1 MLHKRLKQK
10 QKPLN
15 YFNVVQA
22 GLNFTILLPQPSKYW
37 RWLITGMCHQAQ
49 HWHLSWL
56 ERVLLLQRETWFRVK
71 SRCLCRH
78 CSISITGEPFR
89 FVPRSTP
96 VSTSLRGQGKLGLQT
111 LQTNKATWRKLEAPI
126 SRQSPSVRVPRGSF
140 IAKFR
145 TSHLSKRESTLNGG
159 KGDPN

>member
-1 MLHKRLKQK
+1 MLHKPLKQK

-15 YFNVVQA
+15 YSNVVQA

-37 RWLITGMCHQAQ
+37 RWLTTGMCPRPSTDTYLGWKESGHC
-49 HWHLSWL
+49 
-56 ERVLLLQRETWFRVK
+56 REKPDLK
-71 SRCLCRH
+71 SRRLRRH
-78 CSISITGEPFR
+78 CSISVTGEPFR
-89 FVPRSTP
+89 FVPRSAP

-111 LQTNKATWRKLEAPI
+111 LQTNKATWRKLKAPI